1 MVIKATKE
9 RVEEVINYCIEAK
22 GIVVILDHLDL
33 KSRDYVRKNILVPM
47 LEADLLELTIPDKPK
62 SPDQKYRSKV

>member
-1 MVIKATKE
+1 MKSKKE

-22 GIVVILDHLDL
+22 GIVEILDHLDL

-47 LEADLLELTIPDKPK
+47 LEADLVELTIPDKPK

>member
-22 GIVVILDHLDL
+22 GIVEILDHLDL